1 MLRSYDLTLPYT
13 LVFIMIPCATQLDAV
28 NGQETDRAAILT
40 HALKLAADGDTFQ
53 AFDFLESRYRPPQV
67 VELYSQLVR
76 SIYAEKKNI
85 PLMLAFG
92 RQGISVALRDAKALQ
107 ATDRE
112 TSLALQGIAK
122 SIAYNLGSNT
132 WPGWDEPGI
141 VLTRS
146 DIALGVDAAVLNLR
160 LGKEL
165 QRGPEPMGNAYWL
178 AGAQH
183 LAGGRA
189 PQALEAF
196 TAAKVE
202 FAKAGKPDYVLMTTS
217 YLALTR
223 RLVEETRAAGTAE
236 LQRALA
242 ELQQSPSD
250 DAKFFAEQIRTAER
264 ILLRRLEI
272 EAANNPLQ

>member
-1 MLRSYDLTLPYT
+1 M
-13 LVFIMIPCATQLDAV
+13 TQFVTQNDAV
-28 NGQETDRAAILT
+28 NGQVNGQEADRAAILT
-40 HALKLAADGDTFQ
+40 QTLKLAAEGDTFQ
-53 AFDFLESRYRPPQV
+53 AFDFLESRNQPRQV
-67 VELYSQLVR
+67 VELYSEFVR
-76 SIYAEKKNI
+76 RIYAEKKDI

-141 VLTRS
+141 ILTRS

-160 LGKEL
+160 LGTEL
-165 QRGPEPMGNAYWL
+165 RRSPEAMGNAYWL
-178 AGAQH
+178 VGAQH
-183 LAGGRA
+183 LAGGRTA
-189 PQALEAF
+189 LALEAF
-196 TAAKVE
+196 GAAKVE
-202 FAKAGKPDYVLMTTS
+202 FAKASKPDYVLMTTG

-223 RLVEETRAAGTAE
+223 QLVEETRVAGTEE

-250 DAKFFAEQIRTAER
+250 DAKFFAEQIQTAER
-264 ILLRRLEI
+264 VLLRRLEI
-272 EAANNPLQ
+272 EAANKPL

>member
-1 MLRSYDLTLPYT
+1 MPRSKDLNLPYI
-13 LVFIMIPCATQLDAV
+13 LAFIMIPCATQFDAV
-28 NGQETDRAAILT
+28 NGQEADRTATLT

-76 SIYAEKKNI
+76 RIYAEKKDI

-92 RQGISVALRDAKALQ
+92 RQGISVALRDARRLEAD
-107 ATDRE
+107 DRE
-112 TSLALQGIAK
+112 TSQLLLGTAK

-146 DIALGVDAAVLNLR
+146 DIAFGVDAAVLNLR

-165 QRGPEPMGNAYWL
+165 RRGPEAMGNAYWL
-178 AGAQH
+178 IGAHH
-183 LAGGRA
+183 LSGRRTA
-189 PQALEAF
+189 PALEAF
-196 TAAKVE
+196 TAANVE
-202 FAKAGKPDYVLMTTS
+202 FARADKPDYVLMTAG

-223 RLVEETRAAGTAE
+223 RLAEETREAGTVE

-250 DAKFFAEQIRTAER
+250 DAKFFAEQIQTAER
-264 ILLRRLEI
+264 ALLRQFAI
-272 EAANNPLQ
+272 EAGDKPLQ